1 MPAESAA
8 RPRQTIGQAIKSV
21 YDRSV
26 ELRQLRYLIAIDDA
40 GHVGRA
46 AEALYVSQ
54 PALSYAL
61 RNLEAEL
68 GIELFTRHAR
78 GVTATEAGREVI
90 REVRGVLLA
99 ADRVTAAADRYRRG
113 VAGLL
118 RVGFE
123 ATGAGQLTTR
133 SRAEFARR
141 YPEARVEPK
150 RFDWGQEAA
159 ALRGGSVDVAFVWLP
174 NDLTGL
180 HSEVVHAEPRVVALP
195 SGHRLAGRAEVSV
208 LEVGDEPLMWT
219 RRAPREW
226 VDWWA
231 VNPRP
236 DGTSPRWGPTND
248 NVEEMLE
255 QVAAGAAV
263 CFAPESM
270 ARYYARPDLAWVMLT
285 DVAPLQVALAWPE
298 GADNALVR
306 NFAAVVRE
314 LADQPAAPR
323 PGRDTLIPG
332 RTRGQSP
339 RRPVHGRPLQIP
351 NG

>member
-1 MPAESAA
+1 M
-8 RPRQTIGQAIKSV
+8 
-21 YDRSV
+21 
-26 ELRQLRYLIAIDDA
+26 ELRQLRYLVAIDDA

-54 PALSYAL
+54 PAVSYAL
-61 RNLEAEL
+61 RSLETEL
-68 GIELFTRHAR
+68 GLQLFDRHAR
-78 GVTATEAGREVI
+78 GVTPTEAGREVI
-90 REVRGVLLA
+90 REARAAVLA
-99 ADRVTAAADRYRRG
+99 ADRVGAAADRYRRG
-113 VAGLL
+113 LAGLL

-141 YPEARVEPK
+141 YPGVRVEPK

-159 ALRGGSVDVAFVWLP
+159 ALRDGSVDVAFVWLP
-174 NDLTGL
+174 SDLTGL
-180 HSEVVHAEPRVVALP
+180 RSEIVHTESRVVAVP
-195 SGHRLAGRAEVSV
+195 CGHRLAGRAGVSV

-219 RRAPREW
+219 RQAPREW

-236 DGTSPRWGPTND
+236 DGSAPRWGPTND

-270 ARYYARPDLAWVMLT
+270 AAYYARPDLAWIPLT
-285 DVAPLQVALAWPE
+285 DVAPLRVALAWPE
-298 GADNALVR
+298 GSGSALVGG
-306 NFAAVVRE
+306 FAAVVRE
-314 LADQPAAPR
+314 LARTAERASRSPA
-323 PGRDTLIPG
+323 
-332 RTRGQSP
+332 
-339 RRPVHGRPLQIP
+339 
-351 NG
+351 